1 MQHQSIALM
10 LHLQRSNQLKGIR
23 TDLLSLQLT
32 KIIRKWISVVVP
44 SLIKCPDIVIIY
56 KNLVSNKSR
65 RGKLPL

>member
-23 TDLLSLQLT
+23 TDLLSLQST

-44 SLIKCPDIVIIY
+44 SLINVQT
-56 KNLVSNKSR
+56 L
-65 RGKLPL
+65 